1 MNRKTFAACAGLI
14 ASCLSPCLCA
24 ARAEHG
30 PALGNSEPRPGDVAV
45 VMAAGQL
52 DYGPPERELAQA
64 DTQPSS
70 AEGLPATDTPAQ
82 HPAQHPA
89 QISVVS
95 SDPNPAA
102 AGTNTPSWLAPPRGT
117 PNTATSGVG
126 WTPWILLLTL
136 SAVGGALFLQRN
148 KVRQRVKRQYGK
160 AEIHVL
166 ASNRIGPK
174 AHAVAIEF
182 GGSVYLLGVTDD
194 SVRRLDTL
202 TKEQVQA
209 SIAEASEGS
218 GQEDERAG
226 LDLPPPAEADD
237 EEDDEPR
244 GRPEGRLP
252 RRGQAPF
259 KAYLDQSVKRAEGG
273 VSPAEQLAQ
282 NLSDRTSLKGRGRP
296 ELVDIE
302 GQAAGL
308 AARLNNTVTG
318 PKRNR

>member
-1 MNRKTFAACAGLI
+1 MNKKSFAACAVLI
-14 ASCLSPCLCA
+14 ASGLSPCLWA
-24 ARAEHG
+24 APAGHG
-30 PALGNSEPRPGDVAV
+30 PALGHSEPSPGDVAV

-52 DYGPPERELAQA
+52 DYGPPERALAQA

-70 AEGLPATDTPAQ
+70 ADMLPASDTPAPQ
-82 HPAQHPA
+82 PAQVA
-89 QISVVS
+89 VTG
-95 SDPNPAA
+95 SDPNSAP
-102 AGTNTPSWLAPPRGT
+102 AGTNTPAWLAPPRGT

-166 ASNRIGPK
+166 ASNRVGPK

-182 GGSVYLLGVTDD
+182 GGSVYLLGVTDE

-209 SIAEASEGS
+209 SIAEAGEGS

-237 EEDDEPR
+237 EEEDEPR